1 MTMDSIEKIVY
12 AFDHDLP
19 VRIEFKDGTV
29 GPHEKIVAFNA
40 EDFTM
45 VLSQEHAKQE
55 EMEPRD
61 KLGCDWDFVKSVE
74 LLHEN
79 D

>member
-1 MTMDSIEKIVY
+1 MDSIEKIVY
-12 AFDHDLP
+12 AYDHDLP

-29 GPHEKIVAFNA
+29 GPHEKIVEFNA

-45 VLSQEHAKQE
+45 VLSQEHAQQE
-55 EMEPRD
+55 EMEPGD
-61 KLGCDWDFVKSVE
+61 KLGCEWDFVKPVE